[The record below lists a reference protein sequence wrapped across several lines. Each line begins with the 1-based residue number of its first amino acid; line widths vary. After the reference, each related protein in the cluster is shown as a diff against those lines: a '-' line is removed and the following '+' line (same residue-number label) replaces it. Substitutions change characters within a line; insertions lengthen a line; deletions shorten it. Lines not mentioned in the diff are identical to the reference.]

1 MIATRRLH
9 QALAWW
15 MEKHGDSGRSLVKV
29 IRTQRSALVHSL
41 QQSIIRNTY
50 KISPSIRVVNTK
62 GEVFEVWQDPDR
74 VVHQLLTQAL
84 RKAFHTALSKKCIH
98 VKRHGGMKHHL
109 NRLKR
114 SLERYPYVYRT
125 DIKGFY
131 ASIPHK
137 ELMQMQ
143 RAPIKIEL
151 KNEKRRKIRRN
162 SGAYMTYLSILS
174 HILRKLVAFKA
185 FLEAPLRLKID
196 DPKILRLL
204 YETISAPIW
213 VEGKLIS
220 RHGKGIPLT
229 CPLSPLIAAIY
240 LSSIDRLFDH
250 CSDVFYIRYM
260 DDYIVLTKNHQ
271 RLEEVV
277 AMARAEMNVLKL
289 EPHPKKT
296 FVGKTIKG
304 FSFLGFDFSVEI
316 KPPKK
321 EGGKPIRHVV
331 QTVRA
336 ATTRRCFWVLLV
348 GRFMNLFTSG
358 AQSRSALL

>member
-1 MIATRRLH
+1 VRERHLQNMIATRRFH

-15 MEKHGDSGRSLVKV
+15 LEKHGDSGRPLARI

-50 KISPSIRVVNTK
+50 KISPSFRVVNPK

-74 VVHQLLTQAL
+74 VVHQLLTQAV
-84 RKAFHTALSKKCIH
+84 RKAFRTVLSRKCIH
-98 VKRHGGMKHHL
+98 VKRHGGMKFHL
-109 NRLKR
+109 KRLNR

-137 ELMQMQ
+137 ELMQM
-143 RAPIKIEL
+143 
-151 KNEKRRKIRRN
+151 
-162 SGAYMTYLSILS
+162 
-174 HILRKLVAFKA
+174 LRS
-185 FLEAPLRLKID
+185 RID
-196 DPKILRLL
+196 DPVILRLL

-213 VEGKLIS
+213 VKGKLIS
-220 RHGKGIPLT
+220 RNGKGIPLT

-240 LSSIDRLFDH
+240 LSSIDRLFDQ

-260 DDYIVLTKNHQ
+260 DDYIVLAKNHQ

-277 AMARAEMNVLKL
+277 AMARAEMKVLKL

-296 FVGKTIKG
+296 FVGKTIRG
-304 FSFLGFDFSVEI
+304 FSFLGFDFTVKI

-321 EGGKPIRHVV
+321 EGDRPKREVT
-331 QTVRA
+331 QKVRKS
-336 ATTRRCFWVLLV
+336 TLRRCYLRSFLLYKNA
-348 GRFMNLFTSG
+348 GSRTRIESYWTKFLQWAAPSARDGTIWMYSG
-358 AQSRSALL
+358 ERRWSEFINVIVPYFSSS